1 MAETSPSGM
10 VSLPVRCG
18 KVLNRCDDAT
28 GGAAREVTARTDYL
42 RRGTILRLS
51 CKAGIAM
58 KAIVY
63 RKYGPP
69 DVLKLEEV
77 PKPTP
82 GDNEVLIK
90 VHAAA
95 VNPLDWHFMRGVPGF
110 LRLFAGLSRPKR
122 TRLGVDMAGEVES
135 AGAAVNGLKAGDRVF
150 GAVDGA
156 FAEYV
161 CAPVSAVALLPNNM
175 AFEQGA
181 AVPIAGLTA
190 LQALRDRAKLQ
201 PGQTVLINGA
211 AGGVGTFAVQISKW
225 MGAKVTGVCSTRN
238 VALVREIGA
247 DEVVDYT
254 REDFI
259 TRDECYD
266 VIFDLVGN
274 RTLPA
279 FRRVLSPRG
288 SFIACGGGGPET
300 PVSHLLAGMIKPL
313 VLGWFTR
320 QRLLGIMAKRSKED
334 LATLSELMGSG
345 RVSPVID
352 RKFGLSEV
360 AEAIRYQEQ
369 GHARGKVVISLE

>member
-1 MAETSPSGM
+1 M
-10 VSLPVRCG
+10 
-18 KVLNRCDDAT
+18 
-28 GGAAREVTARTDYL
+28 
-42 RRGTILRLS
+42 LRLS

-63 RKYGPP
+63 REYGPA
-69 DVLKLEEV
+69 DVLRLEEV

-82 GDNEVLIK
+82 SGNEVLIR

-110 LRLFAGLSRPKR
+110 LRLFTGLRRPKR

-135 AGAAVNGLKAGDRVF
+135 TGTAVNGLKAGDRVF

-161 CAPVSAVALLPNNM
+161 CAPVSAVALLPNNVT
-175 AFEQGA
+175 FEQGA
-181 AVPIAGLTA
+181 ATPIAGLTA
-190 LQALRDRAKLQ
+190 LQALRDKAKLQ
-201 PGQTVLINGA
+201 SGQKVLINGA

-238 VALVREIGA
+238 VDLVREIGA

-274 RTLPA
+274 RPLVA
-279 FRRVLSPRG
+279 FRHVLTPRG
-288 SFIACGGGGPET
+288 TYIACGGGGPET
-300 PVSHLLAGMIKPL
+300 PASHLLAGMIKQQ

-320 QRLLGIMAKRSKED
+320 QRLVGILAKRSKED
-334 LATLSELMGSG
+334 LTTLSKLMESG

-352 RKFGLSEV
+352 RRFRLGEA
-360 AEAIRYQEQ
+360 AEAIRHLEK

>member
-1 MAETSPSGM
+1 
-10 VSLPVRCG
+10 
-18 KVLNRCDDAT
+18 
-28 GGAAREVTARTDYL
+28 
-42 RRGTILRLS
+42 
-51 CKAGIAM
+51 M

-63 RKYGPP
+63 REYGSA

-82 GDNEVLIK
+82 GENEVLIR

-110 LRLFAGLSRPKR
+110 LRLFTGLRRPKR

-135 AGAAVNGLKAGDRVF
+135 AGTAVNGLKAGDRVF

-190 LQALRDRAKLQ
+190 LQALRDRAKLRS
-201 PGQTVLINGA
+201 GQKVLINGA

-225 MGAKVTGVCSTRN
+225 MGANVTGICSTRN
-238 VALVREIGA
+238 VNIVREIGA

-266 VIFDLVGN
+266 LIFDLVGN
-274 RTLPA
+274 RPLEA

-288 SFIACGGGGPET
+288 CFIACGGGGPET
-300 PVSHLLAGMIKPL
+300 PVSHLLAGMIKQIM
-313 VLGWFTR
+313 LGWFTR
-320 QRLLGIMAKRSKED
+320 QRLLGIMAKRNKED

-345 RVSPVID
+345 KITPVID
-352 RKFGLSEV
+352 RRFRLSEV
-360 AEAIRYQEQ
+360 GEAIRYLEK
-369 GHARGKVVISLE
+369 GHARGKVVISPE